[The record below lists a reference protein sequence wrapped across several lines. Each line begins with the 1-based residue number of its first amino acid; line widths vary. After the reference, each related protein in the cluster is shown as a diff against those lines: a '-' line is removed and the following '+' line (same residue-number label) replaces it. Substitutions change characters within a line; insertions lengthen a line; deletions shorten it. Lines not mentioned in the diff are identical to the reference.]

1 MQRKIWKENNM
12 EILAFGLKICKRS
25 CNIAEA
31 TFMDFF
37 FFKLLE
43 DSSMLNLSPFVPEQY
58 LRLYSVVCEPTYAL
72 SEGCE
77 VCQ

>member
-37 FFKLLE
+37 FK
-43 DSSMLNLSPFVPEQY
+43 NY
-58 LRLYSVVCEPTYAL
+58 
-72 SEGCE
+72 
-77 VCQ
+77 